1 MITVIEINTRRQVVS
16 LGEERRGEDESLKRW
31 RKKEW
36 GMEGGWRRVLE
47 DAWPKLKLLAQAPSP
62 PSFN

>member
-1 MITVIEINTRRQVVS
+1 MIAVRGINTRRQLLS

-31 RKKEW
+31 RKKKW

-47 DAWPKLKLLAQAPSP
+47 GCLAEAQASGPS
-62 PSFN
+62 SVTAFK